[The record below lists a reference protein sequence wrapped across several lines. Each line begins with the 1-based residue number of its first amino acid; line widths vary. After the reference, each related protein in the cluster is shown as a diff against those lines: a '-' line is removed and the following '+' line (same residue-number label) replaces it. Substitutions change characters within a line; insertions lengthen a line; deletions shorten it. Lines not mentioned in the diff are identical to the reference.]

1 MQRSTSVGVYYFPQY
16 HPDPR
21 NDVWHGRGW
30 TEWEL
35 VRRAEPR
42 FPGHLQPKVPAWGY
56 YDESSPTAAARTIS
70 GSGSVL

>member
-30 TEWEL
+30 TEWTEGSYLEL
-35 VRRAEPR
+35 YQRRGE
-42 FPGHLQPKVPAWGY
+42 QV
-56 YDESSPTAAARTIS
+56 SPDQTP
-70 GSGSVL
+70 